1 MDSKDGFLIQ
11 NTTKGK
17 KIFKILKNN
26 WFVLGIFVTIIIV
39 GGIGLLIWEVSSDS
53 LFAPEEDV
61 SGEIVSTNQST
72 GVLEES
78 CNVIGIDLH
87 GDLYTY
93 NMSSDFDSEGN
104 LVNDVV
110 ASEWVTMAIEDAE
123 ENENIKAIILEVD
136 SYGGQPIAGEEI
148 ANALKRAKKPTVGL
162 IRSAGL
168 SAAYWAVSGA
178 DTIFASKNSDIG
190 GIGATMSYLD
200 YSEKNKKEGIT
211 YNSLST
217 GKFKDA
223 GDPDKS
229 LTAEERIL
237 FERDLN
243 IFLNNFIL
251 DIANNRKMSI
261 AKVKSLADGSSMLG
275 EQALNNGL
283 IDKLGDIYSVK
294 EFLKEKIGEETN
306 ICWE

>member
-17 KIFKILKNN
+17 KIFKILKNT

-110 ASEWVTMAIEDAE
+110 ASEWVTMVIEDAE

-136 SYGGQPIAGEEI
+136 SYGGKPIAGEEI
-148 ANALKRAKKPTVGL
+148 ANAIGL
-162 IRSAGL
+162 
-168 SAAYWAVSGA
+168 
-178 DTIFASKNSDIG
+178 
-190 GIGATMSYLD
+190 
-200 YSEKNKKEGIT
+200 
-211 YNSLST
+211 
-217 GKFKDA
+217 
-223 GDPDKS
+223 PP
-229 LTAEERIL
+229 
-237 FERDLN
+237 
-243 IFLNNFIL
+243 
-251 DIANNRKMSI
+251 
-261 AKVKSLADGSSMLG
+261 
-275 EQALNNGL
+275 
-283 IDKLGDIYSVK
+283 
-294 EFLKEKIGEETN
+294 
-306 ICWE
+306 